1 MADIPVAQVV
11 PMQDNDNLPIAREY
25 VPPFPVSMFDLV
37 PGRRYRISNREIT
50 PAENTLL
57 IHSRYAPPVVPL
69 NNYQEG
75 QHTFIATFIT
85 LTTQI
90 QKNVFS
96 HNMNAFHPIQFFDD
110 INHSSGIIE
119 NNRELGW
126 RRGLQEQLG
135 YTNVYPIFS
144 YEQGLTQHQLED
156 LTLDLDMICA
166 KSSIDGTRIPFPGGS
181 TNIARIKKQLSGVI
195 NQELTWNRPM
205 TEPLPGLLY
214 YGHDTHSG
222 FGRGEFYPDGAKYV
236 SILKTPT
243 FINRNFRYY
252 LFKHFLGDNARRGM
266 GGKVGGRWW
275 WDQYP
280 YPKFRFSPYDETGQ
294 LLPGGRRRQVLDSS
308 HPGVPDSARALG
320 DECFADLYFNDRLD
334 HINRLFVHG
343 NALASPPP
351 ITRLQN
357 HILKNTRPMI
367 ILPGYWSII
376 DDNNLNQPPAV
387 TGVVRPA
394 IERGRRRLDGGRR
407 IKTKKKRKKQKT
419 KRKKRRKMRARAK

>member
-25 VPPFPVSMFDLV
+25 VPHPFPVSMFDLV
-37 PGRRYRISNREIT
+37 PGRRYQISNREIT
-50 PAENTLL
+50 PQQVNN
-57 IHSRYAPPVVPL
+57 PQVVPL

-85 LTTQI
+85 LTTSS
-90 QKNVFS
+90 KNMS
-96 HNMNAFHPIQFFDD
+96 LTSFHPIQFFDD

-156 LTLDLDMICA
+156 LTLDLDMLCA
-166 KSSIDGTRIPFPGGS
+166 KSTLWDGR
-181 TNIARIKKQLSGVI
+181 NILPAAQIAILKQQLLGVI

-222 FGRGEFYPDGAKYV
+222 FGGGFYTPPCGGG
-236 SILKTPT
+236 SISRS
-243 FINRNFRYY
+243 FINRNFGYN
-252 LFKHFLGDNARRGM
+252 LFKHFVERNRWLPNSPGRGN
-266 GGKVGGRWW
+266 
-275 WDQYP
+275 P
-280 YPKFRFSPYDETGQ
+280 
-294 LLPGGRRRQVLDSS
+294 
-308 HPGVPDSARALG
+308 
-320 DECFADLYFNDRLD
+320 ECWVNSVVTDLYFNDQLQ
-334 HINRLFVHG
+334 IWEGQQPVAPFNRQM
-343 NALASPPP
+343 PY

-367 ILPGYWSII
+367 VLPGYWSII
-376 DDNNLNQPPAV
+376 DDNDLNQNTAV
-387 TGVVRPA
+387 TNVVRPA
-394 IERGRRRLDGGRR
+394 IERGRRRLEGGKR